1 MLDSIPVTPPN
12 CTLSLSLSSTC
23 TAHPR
28 LGQAL
33 SPLSRTAAIVSPLMV
48 ACPALAHACTQQL
61 NHLLALLLL
70 TLGASPHPESHST
83 GLGGSPLNLPGPPA
97 CILAHPLPSFS
108 SFPEPSSVPPHL
120 HRMLPILQVFSASP
134 CLTGGAPGLQPLPS
148 SNSLRACLALQPSY
162 DTTCLLPLEYKL
174 HWSTRFLCH
183 HWSYRAWH
191 MVSLKVSG
199 QKKKNEG
206 VTENQMNPQV

>member
-1 MLDSIPVTPPN
+1 M
-12 CTLSLSLSSTC
+12 SSPG
-23 TAHPR
+23 PR
-28 LGQAL
+28 LH
-33 SPLSRTAAIVSPLMV
+33 TAVKSSL
-48 ACPALAHACTQQL
+48 
-61 NHLLALLLL
+61 
-70 TLGASPHPESHST
+70 
-83 GLGGSPLNLPGPPA
+83 GSPAADPRGLPSPQESLHRPGGPSLNLPGPPA
-97 CILAHPLPSFS
+97 CILAHLLPSFS

-134 CLTGGAPGLQPLPS
+134 CLTGRAPGLQPLPT

-183 HWSYRAWH
+183 CWSYRAWH